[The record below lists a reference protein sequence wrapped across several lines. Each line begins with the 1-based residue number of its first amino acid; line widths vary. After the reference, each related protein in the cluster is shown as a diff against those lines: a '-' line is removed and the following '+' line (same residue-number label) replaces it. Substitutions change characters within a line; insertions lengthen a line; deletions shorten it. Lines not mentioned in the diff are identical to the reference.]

1 MKTEA
6 KLIRVIGNINDIQ
19 LYVTR
24 KGESRMCVRDE
35 LIKMNL
41 AIHKPDDI
49 GKVILPCR
57 LSYRSATKSKC
68 VCVRACGRGRATH
81 PHTFIHPYTA
91 IPTPGGFKLVKIG
104 VILN

>member
-1 MKTEA
+1 MVKTEA

-49 GKVILPCR
+49 GKVILPC
-57 LSYRSATKSKC
+57 LWSYRSATVC
-68 VCVRACGRGRATH
+68 VCVSVCMGGLPTH
-81 PHTFIHPYTA
+81 TPSSILTLQSPH
-91 IPTPGGFKLVKIG
+91 LG
-104 VILN
+104 VSN

>member
-1 MKTEA
+1 MVKTEA
-6 KLIRVIGNINDIQ
+6 KLIRAIGNINDIQ

-57 LSYRSATKSKC
+57 LSYRSATQSMC
-68 VCVRACGRGRATH
+68 VCECAWAGYPPTDL
-81 PHTFIHPYTA
+81 HPYTA
-91 IPTPGGFKLVKIG
+91 IPTPGSFKLVKTG